1 MALPMLPGYSFP
13 DPTRQDFKKT
23 QTFGFKNGHV
33 INNNKLDTT
42 ASYQYDDSDYAELS
56 SLTLLGPGTM
66 TRSAKQEVKIDPY
79 VPPDVKYYK
88 QVLNLLL
95 SRKKFHHTTKQL
107 LNMSEDSIIVS
118 S

>member
-1 MALPMLPGYSFP
+1 MAMPMLPGYSFP

-42 ASYQYDDSDYAELS
+42 SYQYDDADLAELPPI
-56 SLTLLGPGTM
+56 TLLGPATM
-66 TRSAKQEVKIDPY
+66 TKSFKQEVKIDPY

-88 QVLNLLL
+88 LVCNHLI
-95 SRKKFHHTTKQL
+95 HPQL
-107 LNMSEDSIIVS
+107 PVCTLKHQS
-118 S
+118 